1 MMTENRVFA
10 DESGVACTYRYALYL
25 PDGYA
30 KGKKYP
36 IVFFLHGAGER
47 GDDVKLVRV
56 HGPFKH
62 IDKGEKFDFIC
73 VAPQCPAN
81 SFWTNEVQTLNLF
94 VDRICEALGADTER
108 IYLTGLS
115 MGGYGTWALAL
126 AHPEKFAA
134 ILPVCGMGMPWA
146 ASALKN
152 MPVWAFHGCD
162 DPVVP
167 ATGSIDMVNAVNKA
181 GGKAKL
187 TLYDGIGHDSWSITY
202 QNREVYDWLLAQRRR
217 PSEA

>member
-62 IDKGEKFDFIC
+62 IDKGEKFD
-73 VAPQCPAN
+73 VHSSA
-81 SFWTNEVQTLNLF
+81 STLF
-94 VDRICEALGADTER
+94 QD
-108 IYLTGLS
+108 
-115 MGGYGTWALAL
+115 
-126 AHPEKFAA
+126 
-134 ILPVCGMGMPWA
+134 
-146 ASALKN
+146 
-152 MPVWAFHGCD
+152 
-162 DPVVP
+162 
-167 ATGSIDMVNAVNKA
+167 
-181 GGKAKL
+181 
-187 TLYDGIGHDSWSITY
+187 
-202 QNREVYDWLLAQRRR
+202 LLAEPTTEVKQEDIESDPMGYEHIISMRFRWM
-217 PSEA
+217 EED